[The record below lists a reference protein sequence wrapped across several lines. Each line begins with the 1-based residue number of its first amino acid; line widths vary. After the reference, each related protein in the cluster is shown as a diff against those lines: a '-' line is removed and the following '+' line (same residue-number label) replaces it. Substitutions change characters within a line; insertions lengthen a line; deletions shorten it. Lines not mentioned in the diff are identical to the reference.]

1 MAKRSDFP
9 RRAND
14 KYLTPYECVPPLIP
28 HLTGVSTF
36 IEPCAGDGR
45 LVRHLERHGLRC
57 VGSWDI
63 EPDCLTVRIGDALS
77 DPLPPSNAVIT
88 NPPWTRQLM
97 HVMIDR
103 FVREVDQAWL
113 LFDADWAH
121 TRQSVPYMQW
131 CSDIVPIGRVKWIE
145 GSKMTGKDNVC
156 WHRFS
161 RDTTETVFHTR

>member
-28 HLTGVSTF
+28 HLTGVTTF

-63 EPDCLTVRIGDALS
+63 EPDCLTVRMGDALR
-77 DPLPPSNAVIT
+77 DPLPQCEAVIT

-97 HVMIDR
+97 HAMIDR
-103 FVREVDQAWL
+103 FVRETEQAWL

-156 WHRFS
+156 WYRFS
-161 RDTTETVFHTR
+161 RDTERTIFHAR